1 MARDLSH
8 IQQVVDVRLG
18 AKHAAREAALP
29 ESRRAIRFAANAIR
43 AVHRGESVAAQQL
56 MAECETALR
65 AAETACDDQPA
76 VRWAGFVHDA
86 AKEFAEARITYA
98 LVNDEPLP
106 TPDELGIEAS
116 AWLNGA
122 AEAIGELRRHLLDVL
137 RTGALERC
145 EDLLGEM
152 DEIHSMLVTIDYPD
166 GITGGLRRSTDV
178 ARSIIERT
186 RGDLTSA
193 LVQGRL
199 REALEEHAR
208 HLRP

>member
-8 IQQVVDVRLG
+8 IQGVVDVRLG

-43 AVHRGESVAAQQL
+43 AVHRGEFDAAKGL
-56 MAECETALR
+56 MAECEEALR
-65 AAETACDDQPA
+65 AAEDACADQPA

-98 LVNDEPLP
+98 LVNDEALP

-145 EDLLGEM
+145 EDLLGDM

>member
-1 MARDLSH
+1 VARDLSH
-8 IQQVVDVRLG
+8 IQEIVDVRLG

-29 ESRRAIRFAANAIR
+29 EARRAIRFAANAIR
-43 AVHRGESVAAQQL
+43 AVHRGESDTANSL
-56 MAECETALR
+56 MAECEQALR
-65 AAETACDDQPA
+65 AAEVACADQPA

-106 TPDELGIEAS
+106 TPDDLGIEAS